1 MKKELKASIAIVV
14 SLAAC
19 LCLFLLLYVWLG
31 DGIEI
36 VEQGYVKA
44 HMGKPGYVLL
54 DVREARIFNGAS
66 PLIEGVPGGHIPGAV
81 NLPLSRIA
89 SADWDKSAALFVYCL
104 RGSRSLRA
112 VATLR
117 SMGYADV
124 RSIGGITAY
133 RGELAR

>member
-1 MKKELKASIAIVV
+1 MWFWKRSDIN
-14 SLAAC
+14 
-19 LCLFLLLYVWLG
+19 
-31 DGIEI
+31 DG
-36 VEQGYVKA
+36 VA
-44 HMGKPGYVLL
+44 DCCATPGAVLL
-54 DVREARIFNGAS
+54 DVREAEEFAA
-66 PLIEGVPGGHIPGAV
+66 GHIPGAV

-89 SADWDKSAALFVYCL
+89 SADVDKSTPLFVYCL

-112 VATLR
+112 VAALR

>member
-1 MKKELKASIAIVV
+1 MWFWKRSDIN
-14 SLAAC
+14 
-19 LCLFLLLYVWLG
+19 
-31 DGIEI
+31 DG
-36 VEQGYVKA
+36 VA
-44 HMGKPGYVLL
+44 DCRATPGALLL
-54 DVREARIFNGAS
+54 DVREADEFAT
-66 PLIEGVPGGHIPGAV
+66 GHIPGAV

-112 VATLR
+112 VAALR
-117 SMGYADV
+117 SIGYADV